1 MKTNKDPRHEARRLA
16 LNTIYSENLGG
27 TADTDYT
34 KEVLGIKKYDQGI
47 YTKITENYLKNIDK
61 IREKVREGLST
72 WSKDQ
77 LIDLDLIIIYIA
89 VLEFDILKITP
100 VKVAVDEAV
109 ELSKEFGGDKSG
121 KFVNGVL
128 AKVIQNNTNG

>member
-16 LNTIYSENLGG
+16 LNAIYSKNLGG
-27 TADTDYT
+27 TADTDYI
-34 KEVLGIKKYDQGI
+34 KEVLNIKKYDQGI

-61 IREKVREGLST
+61 IQERVREGLST

-77 LIDLDLIIIYIA
+77 LIDLDLIIINIA
-89 VLEFDILKITP
+89 ILEFDILKITP

-109 ELSKEFGGDKSG
+109 ELSKEFGGYKSD

-128 AKVIQNNTNG
+128 AKVIQNSTNG